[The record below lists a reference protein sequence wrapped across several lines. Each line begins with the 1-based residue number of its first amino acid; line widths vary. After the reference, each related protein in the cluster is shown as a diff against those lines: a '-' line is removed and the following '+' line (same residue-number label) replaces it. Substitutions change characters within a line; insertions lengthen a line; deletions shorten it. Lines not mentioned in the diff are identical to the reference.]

1 MKFFSTMAKFR
12 VARWNTGNFR
22 VGGLYAPW
30 GAYHATIPVGQR
42 PSDDQPTGKDDR
54 THIRLIRLM
63 RLIRPITPLKELD
76 AGIPPHLD
84 TLPLDSF
91 SSFSELP

>member
-1 MKFFSTMAKFR
+1 MTKFR

-54 THIRLIRLM
+54 AHI
-63 RLIRPITPLKELD
+63 RLIRPITPLELNV
-76 AGIPPHLD
+76 GIPTIVGMLVYK
-84 TLPLDSF
+84 F
-91 SSFSELP
+91 VYYRNGRCIFV